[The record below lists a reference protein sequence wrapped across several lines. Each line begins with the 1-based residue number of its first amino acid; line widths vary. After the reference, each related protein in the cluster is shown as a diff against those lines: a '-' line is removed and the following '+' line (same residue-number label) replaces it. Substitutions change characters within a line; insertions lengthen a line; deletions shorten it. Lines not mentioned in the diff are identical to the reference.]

1 MEKLAFADGEK
12 IGVFDGEKTTL
23 FESAYIKRYRE
34 YAETRVKNNEWKHAG
49 EGALFRGD
57 TDPSRTRK
65 ERVDARINGVEWEG
79 DKVIYSFCVNDS
91 SGVYRKDVSDE
102 KAPEEHLLSSSD
114 ESIFSLHRAD
124 DTLAVTVS
132 PSAWGITSQIG
143 TLGLHSSEL
152 KTLTDGDSRD
162 ANPFFS
168 TVKNALLFDSAGV
181 GRDADGEFT
190 GKYAPSCIC
199 ELDLGSMEIR
209 EILQDPKLSYIK
221 PKQSADGTLYC
232 IQRPT
237 KEKKGGNIFLDIL
250 LLPVRLFQA
259 IAMFLQSF
267 VMLFTGKSLT
277 SGGDNPTKGRES
289 NSRKLFV
296 DGNLIE
302 VEKEFKRN
310 KKYKDGE
317 YGFIPMS
324 WKLVKINGNTAEPIK
339 SGICDF
345 ALCSDGGL
353 YCTNGRHIY
362 YIKDGI
368 TKKIADTERCLCL
381 STQSHST
388 LKDDLFGI

>member
-12 IGVFDGEKTTL
+12 IGVFDGEKVTL

-65 ERVDARINGVEWEG
+65 EKVDARINGVEWDG
-79 DKVIYSFCVNDS
+79 DKIVYSFCVNDS

-102 KAPEEHLLSSSD
+102 KAPEEHILSSSE
-114 ESIFSLHRAD
+114 ESVFSLHRAD
-124 DTLAVTVS
+124 NTLAVTVS
-132 PSAWGITSQIG
+132 SSAWGITSQIG
-143 TLGLHSSEL
+143 TLNVQTSEL

-162 ANPFFS
+162 ANAFFS
-168 TVKNALLFDSAGV
+168 PVKNMLLFDSAGV

-190 GKYAPSCIC
+190 GKYSPSVIYG
-199 ELDLGSMEIR
+199 LDLASMEI
-209 EILQDPKLSYIK
+209 EEVYKDEKLSYIK
-221 PKQSADGTLYC
+221 PKQAADGTLYC

-237 KEKKGGNIFLDIL
+237 KEKKGGNLFLDIL

-289 NSRKLFV
+289 NSR
-296 DGNLIE
+296 
-302 VEKEFKRN
+302 
-310 KKYKDGE
+310 
-317 YGFIPMS
+317 
-324 WKLVKINGNTAEPIK
+324 
-339 SGICDF
+339 
-345 ALCSDGGL
+345 
-353 YCTNGRHIY
+353 
-362 YIKDGI
+362 
-368 TKKIADTERCLCL
+368 
-381 STQSHST
+381 
-388 LKDDLFGI
+388 

>member
-12 IGVFDGEKTTL
+12 IGVFDGEKVTL
-23 FESAYIKRYRE
+23 YESAYIKRYRE

-57 TDPSRTRK
+57 NDPSRTRK
-65 ERVDARINGVEWEG
+65 EKVDALINGVEWDG
-79 DKVIYSFCVNDS
+79 DKVVYSFCVNDS

-102 KAPEEHLLSSSD
+102 KAPEEHILSSSE
-114 ESIFSLHRAD
+114 ESVFSLHRAD
-124 DTLAVTVS
+124 NTLAVTVS
-132 PSAWGITSQIG
+132 SSAWGITSQIG
-143 TLGLHSSEL
+143 TLNTQTSEL

-162 ANPFFS
+162 ANAFFS
-168 TVKNALLFDSAGV
+168 PVKNTLLFDSAGV

-190 GKYAPSCIC
+190 GKYSPSVIYG
-199 ELDLGSMEIR
+199 LDLASMEI
-209 EILQDPKLSYIK
+209 EEVYKDDKLSYFK
-221 PKQSADGTLYC
+221 PKQAADGTLYC

-237 KEKKGGNIFLDIL
+237 KEKKGGNLFLDIL

-324 WKLVKINGNTAEPIK
+324 WKLVKIVDGKAKPLK

-345 ALCSDGGL
+345 ALCADGGL

-362 YIKDGI
+362 YVKDGN

-381 STQSHST
+381 ATQSVST
-388 LKDDLFGI
+388 LSGDLFGF

>member
-1 MEKLAFADGEK
+1 MEKLVFADGEK
-12 IGVFDGEKTTL
+12 IGVFDGERVTL

-57 TDPSRTRK
+57 NDPSRTRK
-65 ERVDARINGVEWEG
+65 EKVDARINGVEWDG
-79 DKVIYSFCVNDS
+79 DKIIYSFCVNDS

-102 KAPEEHLLSSSD
+102 KAPEEHILSSSE
-114 ESIFSLHRAD
+114 ESVFSLHRAD
-124 DTLAVTVS
+124 NTLAVTVS
-132 PSAWGITSQIG
+132 SSAWGITSQIG
-143 TLGLHSSEL
+143 TLNVQTSEL

-162 ANPFFS
+162 ANAFFS
-168 TVKNALLFDSAGV
+168 PVKNMLLFDSAGV
-181 GRDADGEFT
+181 GRNADGEFT
-190 GKYAPSCIC
+190 GKYSPSVIYG
-199 ELDLGSMEIR
+199 LDLANMEI
-209 EILQDPKLSYIK
+209 EEVYKNDKLSYFK
-221 PKQSADGTLYC
+221 PKQAADGTMYC

-237 KEKKGGNIFLDIL
+237 KEKKGGNLFLDIL

-310 KKYKDGE
+310 KKYKNGE

-324 WKLVKINGNTAEPIK
+324 WKLVKIVEGKAEPIK

-345 ALCSDGGL
+345 ALCADGGL

-362 YIKDGI
+362 YVKDGN

-381 STQSHST
+381 ATQSVST
-388 LKDDLFGI
+388 LSGDLFGF

>member
-12 IGVFDGEKTTL
+12 IGVFDGEKVTL
-23 FESAYIKRYRE
+23 YESAYIKRYRE

-57 TDPSRTRK
+57 NDPSRTHK
-65 ERVDARINGVEWEG
+65 EKVDARINGVEWDG
-79 DKVIYSFCVNDS
+79 DKVVYSFCVNDS

-102 KAPEEHLLSSSD
+102 KAPEEHILSSSE
-114 ESIFSLHRAD
+114 ESVFSLHRAD
-124 DTLAVTVS
+124 NTLAVTVS
-132 PSAWGITSQIG
+132 SSAWGITSQIG
-143 TLGLHSSEL
+143 TLNTQTSEL

-162 ANPFFS
+162 ANAFFS
-168 TVKNALLFDSAGV
+168 PVKNTLLFDSAGV
-181 GRDADGEFT
+181 GRDSDGEFT
-190 GKYAPSCIC
+190 GKYSPSIIYG
-199 ELDLGSMEIR
+199 LDLASMEI
-209 EILQDPKLSYIK
+209 EEVYKDEKLSYFK
-221 PKQSADGTLYC
+221 PKQAADGTLYC

-237 KEKKGGNIFLDIL
+237 KEKKGGNLFLDIL

-277 SGGDNPTKGRES
+277 SGGDNPAKGRES

-310 KKYKDGE
+310 KKYKNGE

-324 WKLVKINGNTAEPIK
+324 WKLVKIVDGKAEPIK

-345 ALCSDGGL
+345 ALCADGGL

-362 YIKDGI
+362 YVKDGN

-381 STQSHST
+381 ATQSVST
-388 LKDDLFGI
+388 LSGDLFGF